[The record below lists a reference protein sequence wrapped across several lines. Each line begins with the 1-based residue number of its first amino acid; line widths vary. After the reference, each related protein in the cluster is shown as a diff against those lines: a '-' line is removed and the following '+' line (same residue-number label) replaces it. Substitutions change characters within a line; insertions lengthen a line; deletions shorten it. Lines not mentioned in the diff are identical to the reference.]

1 MPISHPAHPAE
12 SVFSMVPAIIIS
24 PDARLA
30 GELQDALTEIGQV
43 NVVRRLGDY
52 PAEHDLVRL
61 IRALAPRIFFISV
74 ASLEKA
80 LRIARQIETHAP
92 GVQVMAIDRRC
103 DQGTL
108 LELMRAG
115 IREFV
120 SIPLTVHELPNAL
133 LRLHAALERQPPNI
147 ETTDLLYS
155 FLPAKPGVGC
165 STVALNTAVALAR
178 LPDTHALLADFDL
191 NCGMIGFLLHLQRA
205 GSIVDAAEHSDHLD
219 DVLWPRLV
227 HSVGNLDI
235 LPSGQMRPGFR
246 IESGQIR
253 YLLEFARRNYKV
265 ICVDLSG
272 LLERFSV
279 ELMQESKRIFM
290 VCTPE
295 LPSLH
300 LARQRLEFLRGIEL
314 EDRVSLLLNRAQKR
328 SLIPAA
334 EIEKMIGLPIALEL
348 PNDYRGVHRAFTEAR
363 PVDPSSDL
371 GKRFVDLARMLAAP
385 ERDAPPPRRF
395 VDYFTISPA
404 RFTLSASRK
413 PESQ

>member
-1 MPISHPAHPAE
+1 
-12 SVFSMVPAIIIS
+12 MVPAVIIS
-24 PDARLA
+24 PEARLA
-30 GELQDALTEIGQV
+30 AELQDALIEIGQV

-61 IRALAPRIFFISV
+61 IRALAPQIFFISV

-80 LRIARQIETHAP
+80 LRVARQIEAHAP
-92 GVQVMAIDRRC
+92 GIQVMAIDRHC

-133 LRLHAALERQPPNI
+133 LRLNAALERKPPNI
-147 ETTDLLYS
+147 ETTDQLFS
-155 FLPAKPGVGC
+155 FLPSKPGVGC
-165 STVALNTAVALAR
+165 STVALNTSVALAA
-178 LPDTHALLADFDL
+178 LPDTKTLLADFDL
-191 NCGMIGFLLHLQRA
+191 NCGMIGFLLHLEKA
-205 GSIVDAAEHSDHLD
+205 SSIVDAAEHSDHLD
-219 DVLWPRLV
+219 EVLWPKLV
-227 HSVGNLDI
+227 HPVGNLDI
-235 LPSGQMRPGFR
+235 LPSGEVRPGFR

-253 YLLEFARRNYKV
+253 YLLEFARRNYRV

-272 LLERFSV
+272 LFERFSV

-300 LARQRLEFLRGIEL
+300 LARQRLEFLRSVEL

-328 SLIPAA
+328 SLIPTA
-334 EIEKMIGLPIALEL
+334 EIEKMIGLPIAMEL

-363 PVDPSSDL
+363 PVEASSEL
-371 GKRFVDLARMLAAP
+371 GKRFGELARMLTAR
-385 ERDAPPPRRF
+385 ETGAPPAKRF

-404 RFTLSASRK
+404 RFTLNTSSRK
-413 PESQ
+413 Q